1 MSDNAYKTI
10 LVTGA
15 SGVIGGAL
23 RDLQAEYPDRVFIFV
38 TSKDCNLTRYDAVK
52 RYIAE
57 RNPDAIIHLAAVS
70 GGIELSM
77 KQPATLLRDNLLMN
91 LNIMEA
97 ARELMVKKVVMTL
110 SSGMYPAEA
119 PNPLREEYMHNG
131 YPHPTTYSY
140 AFAKRLVDP
149 QIRAYR
155 TEYNLNVIG
164 LIPNAILGERSN
176 FSYDAAT
183 MVPAL
188 IRRFYEHREGV
199 DKIVVWGD
207 GSPLREITYG
217 KDKAR
222 AFMWCLDN
230 YDQEQVLNVGSTEE
244 VSVKDI
250 AYMMAD
256 ILKIDRGRIIFD
268 TTKPSGQHRKSTDNS
283 RFTTLSHFSYTPI
296 RGALSK
302 TVEYF
307 SAHYPD
313 KTKLRL

>member
-1 MSDNAYKTI
+1 MYKTI
-10 LVTGA
+10 LVTGS

-23 RDLQAEYPDRVFIFV
+23 HDLQGEHPDRQFIFV
-38 TSKDCNLTRYDAVK
+38 RSKDCDLTRIDAVK
-52 RYIAE
+52 KYVAE
-57 RNPDAIIHLAAVS
+57 CRPDAIIHLAAVS

-77 KQPATLLRDNLLMN
+77 KRPATLLRDNILMN

-97 ARELMVKKVVMTL
+97 ARECGVKKVIMTL
-110 SSGMYPAEA
+110 SSGMYPADA
-119 PNPLREEYMHNG
+119 PNPLREESIHNG

-155 TEYNLNVIG
+155 TEYNLNAIG

-188 IRRFYEHREGV
+188 IRRFYEHREGN
-199 DKIVVWGD
+199 DQIVVWGD

-217 KDKAR
+217 KDMAKVYL
-222 AFMWCLDN
+222 WCLDH
-230 YDQEQVLNVGSTEE
+230 YDNEQVLNVGSTEE

-250 AYMMAD
+250 AYMISD
-256 ILKIDRGRIIFD
+256 ILKIDRARIVFD
-268 TTKPSGQHRKSTDNS
+268 TTKPSGQHRKATDNS
-283 RFTTLSHFSYTPI
+283 RFMALSNFHYTPI
-296 RGALSK
+296 REALNK

-307 SAHYPD
+307 ASHYPD
-313 KTKLRL
+313 SNTLRL